1 MLIAV
6 RRHARQPSRL
16 QFLRELRLWLRNA
29 LLGFEADHSLYTSD
43 NKVIVSGRRFGLKDF
58 GVGAMLSVA
67 YGFFGGGGVGGSHL
81 SFTVATVYSAH
92 I

>member
-1 MLIAV
+1 M
-6 RRHARQPSRL
+6 
-16 QFLRELRLWLRNA
+16 
-29 LLGFEADHSLYTSD
+29 
-43 NKVIVSGRRFGLKDF
+43 SGRRFGLKDF

-67 YGFFGGGGVGGSHL
+67 YGFFLGGGVGGSHL